1 MFANLLLVLI
11 HLCLVTVDLAII
23 AVVARLACRKC
34 TWTGLHALHATL
46 TPLADWVL
54 ATCSRLMRSVTNRS
68 LRPHANAT
76 SALILLVVIRLTLT
90 ACMHALR

>member
-1 MFANLLLVLI
+1 MFEYLLLAMMHLVLA
-11 HLCLVTVDLAII
+11 TVDLAIL
-23 AVVARLACRKC
+23 AVVTRLTYRKC
-34 TWTGLHALHATL
+34 AWGGVHALHATL